1 MIGKWPCYI
10 NDFMLL
16 RVLFV
21 NNVQERIRSLYISP
35 DTNQIF
41 LGENF
46 SRVYGLSIFLKS
58 GSL

>member
-1 MIGKWPCYI
+1 MISKWPCYT

-21 NNVQERIRSLYISP
+21 NNVQERLRSLYM
-35 DTNQIF
+35 
-41 LGENF
+41 
-46 SRVYGLSIFLKS
+46 SRYKPNIPGRKLFACVRVVDLLKS

>member
-1 MIGKWPCYI
+1 MISKWPCYI

-21 NNVQERIRSLYISP
+21 NNVQEKLTSLYISP
-35 DTNQIF
+35 GTNRIF
-41 LGENF
+41 LGVNF
-46 SRVYGLSIFLKS
+46 SHVYGLSIFLKS